1 MSNGFLATNNSGQV
15 LISSDT
21 RNLHLIEKI
30 SSPTYY
36 DYNNVNY
43 GGINIVR
50 YRTNCA
56 VTPVPFF
63 TMPSTSYWYGV
74 TRITSVGSGVWDI
87 ELIKSGANNNYP
99 EMYVFAD
106 PRASTATEA
115 YGLKVFRDDGTAS
128 FDSRLR
134 PLAVTGGLSV
144 THPNNPIGSLPY
156 GLDPRYC
163 GSSEATSGGAF
174 APDQYNQYNTYN
186 VSLPSKPM
194 FYFPSLAQAQR
205 ESFYSVAE
213 NECDGGSY
221 KGNCIGAERDYFW
234 SSTYWAFYRGAIK
247 RGTNQVFA
255 GWMTVD
261 FGCNWVYT
269 KDSALLGIG
278 NGSSGSQGGTWPY
291 SNETLNLSAATV
303 IIGDASRY
311 D

>member
-1 MSNGFLATNNSGQV
+1 MSSGFLATNNSGQV

-50 YRTNCA
+50 YRTTNCS
-56 VTPVPFF
+56 VTPVPFM
-63 TMPSTSYWYGV
+63 TLPDTNSYYGV
-74 TRITSVGSGVWDI
+74 TRITFISQGVWDI
-87 ELIKSGANNNYP
+87 EIIKSSANNSYP
-99 EMYVFAD
+99 EVYVFAD
-106 PRASTATEA
+106 PRASTATEV

-144 THPNNPIGSLPY
+144 VHPSNPKPSLPY
-156 GLDPRYC
+156 GLDPKYC
-163 GSSEATSGGAF
+163 ASSTASSGGVF
-174 APDQYNQYNTYN
+174 VPDQYNTYSN
-186 VSLPSKPM
+186 ISLTSKPM

-205 ESFYSVAE
+205 QASYSASE
-213 NECDGGSY
+213 YECDGGSV
-221 KGNCIGAERDYFW
+221 KGNCIGAERNYYW
-234 SSTYWAFYRGAIK
+234 TSTYWAFYRGGIR
-247 RGTNQVFA
+247 RGTSEIYA
-255 GWMTVD
+255 GWVAVT
-261 FGCNWVYT
+261 FGCNWTYY
-269 KDSALLGIG
+269 KDSTLLGLG
-278 NGSSGSQGGTWPY
+278 NGSTGGSGGSWPY